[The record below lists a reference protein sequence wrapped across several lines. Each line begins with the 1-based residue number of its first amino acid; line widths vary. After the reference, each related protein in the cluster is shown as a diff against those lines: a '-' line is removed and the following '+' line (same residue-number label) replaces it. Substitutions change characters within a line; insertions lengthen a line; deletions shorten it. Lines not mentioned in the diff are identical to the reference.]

1 MPRITEKLEFVTGCA
16 VKVYAKAW
24 IGRSPGHKNRGFVQ
38 IFNETVPEK
47 KILDYSRRLL

>member
-1 MPRITEKLEFVTGCA
+1 MPRIAKKLEFGTGCA

-24 IGRSPGHKNRGFVQ
+24 IGRKLEHKNRGFVQ

-47 KILDYSRRLL
+47 KVLDYSR

>member
-24 IGRSPGHKNRGFVQ
+24 IGRKVEHKNPGILVNSRKNCLG
-38 IFNETVPEK
+38 K
-47 KILDYSRRLL
+47 KYLDSSR

>member
-1 MPRITEKLEFVTGCA
+1 MIRITEKLEFMTGRA

-24 IGRSPGHKNRGFVQ
+24 IGRKAEHKNRSFVQ

-47 KILDYSRRLL
+47 KILDYSR